1 MSLGQ
6 KEQTMSLGRMLAAEL
21 TQEAVATRKILERL
35 PSEKLTWKP
44 HEKSM
49 TVDRLAGH
57 IVEMISWTKATLT
70 QDVLDFATMDYTPK
84 VYADSAD
91 LVTDFD
97 KNIAD
102 AVEILNETPN
112 ETFGENW
119 TMKNGEQVYF
129 TMPKAVVMR
138 GFVLSHIIHHRGQL
152 SVYLRLLDIPV
163 PSIYGPS
170 ADEGQM

>member
-1 MSLGQ
+1 MSSGQ
-6 KEQTMSLGRMLAAEL
+6 KEQTMSLGQMLAAEL
-21 TQEAVATRKILERL
+21 TQEAIATRKILERL
-35 PSEKLTWKP
+35 PSDKLTWKP

-49 TVDRLAGH
+49 TVERLAGH
-57 IVEMISWTKATLT
+57 IVEMIGWTGVTLANSE
-70 QDVLDFATMDYTPK
+70 LDFATMDYTPK
-84 VYADSAD
+84 VYTDSAD
-91 LVTDFD
+91 MVADFD
-97 KNIAD
+97 KNITE
-102 AVEILNETPN
+102 AVDFLNNTPN

-119 TMKNGEQVYF
+119 TMKNGEKVYF

-170 ADEGQM
+170 ADEGEM

>member
-1 MSLGQ
+1 MSTGQ
-6 KEQTMSLGRMLAAEL
+6 KEQTMTLGQMLAAEL
-21 TQEAVATRKILERL
+21 TQEAIATRKMLERL
-35 PSEKLTWKP
+35 PNDKLTWKP

-49 TVDRLAGH
+49 TTERLAGH
-57 IVEMISWTKATLT
+57 IVEMIGWTEPTVTK
-70 QDVLDFATMDYTPK
+70 DVLDFATMDYTPK
-84 VYADSAD
+84 VYTDSAE

-97 KNIAD
+97 KNVAD
-102 AVEILNETPN
+102 AAAILNNTPN

-138 GFVLSHIIHHRGQL
+138 NFVFSHIIHHRGQL
-152 SVYLRLLDIPV
+152 AVYLRLLDIPV

>member
-1 MSLGQ
+1 MSTGQ
-6 KEQTMSLGRMLAAEL
+6 KEQTMSMGQALAAEL
-21 TQEAVATRKILERL
+21 TQEAIATRKMLERL

-57 IVEMISWTKATLT
+57 IVEMIGWTGATLENAE
-70 QDVLDFATMDYTPK
+70 LDFATMDYTPK
-84 VYADSAD
+84 VYTDSAD
-91 LVTDFD
+91 MVADFD

-102 AVEILNETPN
+102 ALETLNATPN

-119 TMKNGEQVYF
+119 TLKNGEQVFF
-129 TMPKAVVMR
+129 TMPKAVVIR
-138 GFVLSHIIHHRGQL
+138 GFVFSHIIHHRGQL
-152 SVYLRLLDIPV
+152 AVYLRLLDIPV

>member
-1 MSLGQ
+1 MSTAQ
-6 KEQTMSLGRMLAAEL
+6 KEQTMSMGQALAAEL
-21 TQEAVATRKILERL
+21 TQEAIATRKMLERL
-35 PSEKLTWKP
+35 PSEKLTWQP

-57 IVEMISWTKATLT
+57 IIEMIGWTGVTLAN
-70 QDVLDFATMDYTPK
+70 DELDFSTMDYTPK
-84 VYADSAD
+84 VYTDSAD
-91 LVTDFD
+91 MVADFD

-102 AVEILNETPN
+102 AVEILNATPN

-119 TMKNGEQVYF
+119 TMRNGEQVYF